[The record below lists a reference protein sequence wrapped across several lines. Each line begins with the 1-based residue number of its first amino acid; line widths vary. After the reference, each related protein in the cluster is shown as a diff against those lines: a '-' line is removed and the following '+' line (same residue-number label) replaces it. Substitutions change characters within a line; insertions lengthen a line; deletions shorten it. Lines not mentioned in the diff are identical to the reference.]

1 VLSEDSL
8 RFYLD
13 YRHRYARTAG
23 AASAA
28 EALVEE
34 ALKEG
39 TFDIH
44 AVTARAK
51 EPLSLL
57 KKLRQKAYD
66 DPASQV
72 TDQVG
77 VRVITYYDD
86 KVDAIVERLRQ
97 QLDVRDNEPEDK
109 TGNLGLHEFGYRS
122 VHLVVRAPIHDLAGS
137 QAQGLKGL
145 WFEIQV
151 RSLLAHAWAEI
162 EHEVVYKSGIS
173 LPQDLEREFSTL
185 AAQLE
190 SADREFRRLRDARQ
204 ALLEGC
210 KNALLEG
217 RELGAELDSIRLAAA
232 LEVFCPTGYSL
243 REAFAAGS
251 SLASNIGATC
261 VEALAASAVRTVED
275 LRDRLEVETVERKL
289 ETYASLAGVP
299 PGEVSHF
306 AIAVIAAG
314 SSDPAGFVK
323 EFPDLLE
330 DDILQQTL
338 LTDEGETEYEEEEE
352 EEEEGV

>member
-1 VLSEDSL
+1 MLSEESL

-13 YRHRYARTAG
+13 YRSRYARTAG

-28 EALVEE
+28 EVLVED

-39 TFDIH
+39 PFDIH

-57 KKLRQKAYD
+57 KKLRYKEYE
-66 DPASQV
+66 DPASQL

-86 KVDAIVERLRQ
+86 RVEAVVERLKERFEV
-97 QLDVRDNEPEDK
+97 LDDEPEDK
-109 TGNLGLHEFGYRS
+109 TADLGIHEFGYRS
-122 VHLVVRAPIHDLAGS
+122 VHLVVQAPIDELAGS

-162 EHEVVYKSGIS
+162 EHEVVYKSGIL
-173 LPQDLEREFSTL
+173 LPDELVREFGAL

-190 SADREFRRLRDARQ
+190 SVDREFRRLRDARQ
-204 ALLEGC
+204 TLLEDW
-210 KNALLEG
+210 KQAFLEG
-217 RELGAELDSIRLAAA
+217 RELGVELDSIRLAAA
-232 LEVFCPTGYSL
+232 LEVFRPTGYSL

-251 SLASNIGATC
+251 SLPSNIGATC
-261 VEALAASAVRTVED
+261 VEALGASAVRTVDD
-275 LRDRLEVETVERKL
+275 LRDRVAAEPVERTL
-289 ETYASLAGVP
+289 ETYASLAGVTP
-299 PGEVSHF
+299 DEVSHL
-306 AIAVIAAG
+306 AVAVIAAG
-314 SSDPAGFVK
+314 SRRPAGFVK

-330 DDILQQTL
+330 DDTLQQAL
-338 LTDEGETEYEEEEE
+338 LSDEGDTEYEEEEE
-352 EEEEGV
+352 VN